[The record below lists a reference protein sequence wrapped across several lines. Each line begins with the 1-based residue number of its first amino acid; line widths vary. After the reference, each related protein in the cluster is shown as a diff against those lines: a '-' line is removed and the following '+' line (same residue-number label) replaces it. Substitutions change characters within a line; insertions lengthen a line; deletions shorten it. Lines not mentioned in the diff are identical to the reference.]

1 MGCSSDPLKRVLV
14 KLITF
19 DLRSRASFN
28 SLSSW
33 LADAR
38 ALASPDLAVV
48 IVGNKLDQEEDRQVP
63 YLEASRWAQEHGA
76 FYSRRWQSAEG

>member
-1 MGCSSDPLKRVLV
+1 LDWILSNCSSRR
-14 KLITF
+14 LITF
-19 DLRSRASFN
+19 DLDSRASFN

-76 FYSRRWQSAEG
+76 S